1 MKRYNIP
8 STYIRICM
16 MFFLLFDF
24 VDSVYSKS
32 FKIAEESNRTSALLV
47 SDSVRI
53 EQQSDSISVFATSSC
68 VNTFENQTVSSRLS
82 VQGCN
87 ILTLQNVTVSSNGD
101 LTLSA
106 PDAILINGLFEVKL
120 GGLLNIKSELTQ
132 WTFDYGYDNSGNR
145 KMRSANFVKLSDVD

>member
-1 MKRYNIP
+1 
-8 STYIRICM
+8 M

-32 FKIAEESNRTSALLV
+32 FKIAEESNRTSDLLV

-68 VNTFENQTVSSRLS
+68 VNTFENQTVSSKLS

-87 ILTLQNVTVSSNGD
+87 TLTLTKCDS
-101 LTLSA
+101 
-106 PDAILINGLFEVKL
+106 IL
-120 GGLLNIKSELTQ
+120 
-132 WTFDYGYDNSGNR
+132 
-145 KMRSANFVKLSDVD
+145 